1 MPVRSA
7 EINTVEDLHCWVHAV
22 LCQREN
28 LLAEMFTTRA
38 STLKQSGKDCGLQF
52 SLQGPRCVKLG
63 AVWAADQNV
72 VYFYDTRG
80 RRYRKEKLP
89 NRLRREPD
97 AA

>member
-1 MPVRSA
+1 MPPTAA
-7 EINTVEDLHCWVHAV
+7 EINTVEDLHQWVHEV

-28 LLAEMFTTRA
+28 LLAEMFTTQATVLR
-38 STLKQSGKDCGLQF
+38 QGGKDCGLQF
-52 SLQGPRCVKLG
+52 TLQGPRCVKLG

-80 RRYRKEKLP
+80 RRYLKEKLP
-89 NRLRREPD
+89 NRLRAESS